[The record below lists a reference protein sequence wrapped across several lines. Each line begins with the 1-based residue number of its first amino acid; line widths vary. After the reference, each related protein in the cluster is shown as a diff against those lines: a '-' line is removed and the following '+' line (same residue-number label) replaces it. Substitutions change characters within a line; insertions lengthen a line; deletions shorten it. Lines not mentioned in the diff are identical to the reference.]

1 MSLLSFSSISIFTML
16 IFESLEIDLEKF
28 AKIQF
33 NLNIGFQ
40 YGLKPQFE
48 KYKGSVSKTFVN
60 LIRKL
65 NLFSNQLQFHGYV
78 KQALVIKSLLASQH
92 LTWGIDQTR

>member
-1 MSLLSFSSISIFTML
+1 ML
-16 IFESLEIDLEKF
+16 IFEYLEIDLEKF

-78 KQALVIKSLLASQH
+78 KQALVIKSLLASKH
-92 LTWGIDQTR
+92 LTWKIDQT